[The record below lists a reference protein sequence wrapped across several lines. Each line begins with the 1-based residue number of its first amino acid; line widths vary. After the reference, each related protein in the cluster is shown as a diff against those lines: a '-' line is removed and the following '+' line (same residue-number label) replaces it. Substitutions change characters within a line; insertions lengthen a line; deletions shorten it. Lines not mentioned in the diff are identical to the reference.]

1 MQSNYHMKAN
11 FIIVHGSP
19 ADGFLFVGPF
29 TYHGDAVKYASTELD
44 DSAWW
49 VAPIEQ
55 PED

>member
-1 MQSNYHMKAN
+1 MKAN

-29 TYHGDAVKYASTELD
+29 TYHGDAEKYASTELD
-44 DSAWW
+44 DCAWW
-49 VAPIEQ
+49 IAPIEQ